1 MSSGCARIS
10 KYAASK
16 AVLMIDQYCERVGDG
31 YFAEPVNALSNL
43 VFLVTAFYAWK
54 WLKKNNS
61 QDIEFLALIALMVAI
76 GLGSLSFH
84 IFASGL
90 SQLADL
96 VPIFLFQLFY
106 LWLYT
111 RLVWGYRWP
120 ARLLLGL
127 VLLLSFAISS
137 GFQAY
142 LNGSLLYAPT
152 LAVLVI
158 ISVYHRIS
166 SKAAAGLATVAL
178 LVFSL
183 ALAFRTLDRELC
195 PVIEIGTHFM
205 WHLLNGLVIYLLF
218 RLLVIYRAGG

>member
-1 MSSGCARIS
+1 
-10 KYAASK
+10 
-16 AVLMIDQYCERVGDG
+16 MIDQYCERVGDG